1 VEVSLAQLVEG
12 SGIYSLYRN
21 TDGSF
26 YVEGN
31 GEKEVVRDYGSI
43 STISNMV
50 AAETIVYG
58 GQTYRTIVF
67 DGGHTWFAD
76 SDWSKNG
83 TQFGDFESLG
93 FGVDY
98 RTYYGLNTSYSGTA
112 PDHTE
117 SSGGVN
123 PPAPQPVQDM
133 TFTGTV
139 SSDFFSG
146 GSGNDTFYASR
157 GSDTLEGGDGSDV
170 VIYSDNLSRFTLS
183 GSSTNVVVESNDYPG
198 ERDSLSNI
206 EYLSFPDQGQI
217 DVQSAITMSAAMQA
231 VPVTISNLT
240 TWGGAG
246 VSEGDTVY
254 VTVRT
259 TANPITTSLNYSIT
273 GVDPSDIG
281 ITTSGVIPIPNIMNS
296 PLPEFG
302 SAEYA
307 ALQAETGRYDG
318 FIGFNYPAHLIAV
331 GDYRFGIP
339 ITDDGIPEGTENLR
353 LNVSVPTGSS
363 LSTIIPIQDSTGGP
377 MAVTS
382 ITSSVSEQREGAG
395 QIIFTIATQ
404 GYDQGASVDYA
415 LSGVSAVDIVGGRL
429 SGSATVGATGSATVT
444 VIPQADNMQEGRETV
459 TISAGGQTASA
470 DILDQLGAAASYNV
484 STLSTSVNE
493 GGQVMFTV
501 TGTGVQSG
509 DFAEYTIG
517 GAGITSSDILGGI
530 LTGYATFNA
539 SGQATVMV
547 QTSADLTTEGEET
560 LSLTVGEASASV
572 TLNDTSRGQ
581 GSYTVNAGSLR
592 VNEGDV
598 AVFTV
603 TGQNVP
609 AGTSVGYT
617 VTGVDASDL
626 QQGTL
631 TGLVV
636 MGPTGVGQIQ
646 IPIAADGATEGVES
660 LTVTVGDSSAAV
672 LIGDTSNGTL
682 VKEFT
687 NTIANEV
694 FVATSASNTF
704 EVGARKDQ
712 VQIQSFDGGQTWQM
726 TSSDFGTD
734 TIAGFDRVKFSNTT
748 LALDFQS
755 GDAGYNTVMM
765 IGAAFGPTY
774 TQTYFAPGVN
784 LYDQGYSDR
793 EVAELIVETG
803 LIEGIVNGDNADWV
817 DFVYSNVAGVKPD
830 ALTRQLFANQI
841 ADGTTT
847 KADLLVLASEN
858 MFEGTV
864 GIPGLQANG
873 LEFSSFA

>member
-1 VEVSLAQLVEG
+1 MSLPSTLSLGSVEG
-12 SGIYSLYRN
+12 YNLN
-21 TDGSF
+21 L
-26 YVEGN
+26 
-31 GEKEVVRDYGSI
+31 I
-43 STISNMV
+43 S
-50 AAETIVYG
+50 
-58 GQTYRTIVF
+58 
-67 DGGHTWFAD
+67 
-76 SDWSKNG
+76 
-83 TQFGDFESLG
+83 
-93 FGVDY
+93 
-98 RTYYGLNTSYSGTA
+98 
-112 PDHTE
+112 
-117 SSGGVN
+117 
-123 PPAPQPVQDM
+123 
-133 TFTGTV
+133 
-139 SSDFFSG
+139 
-146 GSGNDTFYASR
+146 
-157 GSDTLEGGDGSDV
+157 
-170 VIYSDNLSRFTLS
+170 
-183 GSSTNVVVESNDYPG
+183 
-198 ERDSLSNI
+198 
-206 EYLSFPDQGQI
+206 
-217 DVQSAITMSAAMQA
+217 
-231 VPVTISNLT
+231 
-240 TWGGAG
+240 
-246 VSEGDTVY
+246 
-254 VTVRT
+254 
-259 TANPITTSLNYSIT
+259 
-273 GVDPSDIG
+273 G
-281 ITTSGVIPIPNIMNS
+281 ITTTDGKTYYYWDRNGDGTANS
-296 PLPEFG
+296 
-302 SAEYA
+302 ADRI
-307 ALQAETGRYDG
+307 RYNDQYILDNLFNNGQLSEDDG
-318 FIGFNYPAHLIAV
+318 QQIIAGADTSRSVLV
-331 GDYRFGIP
+331 GDYTVVLPTYSELQELYDLSPSNPPGGWYPLAYWSSSFGINN
-339 ITDDGIPEGTENLR
+339 TYNRYYLYLDNGTGNNNSDGVTRSAAFYVLETPDTEDPTYELISLR
-353 LNVSVPTGSS
+353 PNGVDEAGSAAWQLNTTNVSRDTQVPYVITGISVDDVVGGS
-363 LSTIIPIQDSTGGP
+363 LTGIAIIGADGTATITIPLRQDQVTEGDEFVSVSVFDQVSPSIRIFDTSRSP
-377 MAVTS
+377 ELSAVTS

-415 LSGVSAVDIVGGRL
+415 LSGISAVDIVGGRL

-765 IGAAFGPTY
+765 IGAAFGPAY

-873 LEFSSFA
+873 LEFSSFG